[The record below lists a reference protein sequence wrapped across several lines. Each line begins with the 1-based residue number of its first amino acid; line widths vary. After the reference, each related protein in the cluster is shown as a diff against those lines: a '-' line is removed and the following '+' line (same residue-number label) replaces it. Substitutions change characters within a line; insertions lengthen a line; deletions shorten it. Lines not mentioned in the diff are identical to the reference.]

1 MEDFKVVNGGIR
13 VPIGYRFLPT
23 DEELVDYYLKR
34 KVLGLP
40 LPASIIPDP
49 LDVFNTDPWSL
60 PGDLEEKRYFFG
72 KRKKG
77 DGDDTIGSC
86 IINKCKKI
94 GAGSGYWKCNGKTKQ
109 IHVDSGVG
117 MRTALVFR
125 QGKRA
130 RTGWVMREY
139 RLLVLGSSSTTTTT
153 TNHPNPNPN
162 SSPPQSEMGFGD
174 WVVYCIF
181 QRKKKTTKKQHG
193 SSISAVS
200 RGDDLSIINN
210 SNKDLTCSTGILVMN
225 RPSSVIDFAIEETT
239 TDLFTPL
246 QASSVSATHCLSELM
261 TVETPSSSN
270 GFDEDEVTSTA
281 PHNTT
286 SSPI

>member
-60 PGDLEEKRYFFG
+60 PGKE
-72 KRKKG
+72 
-77 DGDDTIGSC
+77 
-86 IINKCKKI
+86 
-94 GAGSGYWKCNGKTKQ
+94 CNGKTKQ